1 MMKSV
6 EIWSEYI
13 TLGQLLKLTD
23 TIASGALA
31 KQYLA
36 EFTPEINGEP
46 DNRRGR
52 KIRPGDQVKF
62 PDGLKVVVVAKPV
75 TEPIEGAA
83 EATNP
88 SE

>member
-1 MMKSV
+1 MRTV

-36 EFTPEINGEP
+36 QYTPIVNGEP

-52 KIRPGDQVKF
+52 KIRPGDEVHF
-62 PDGLKVVVVAKPV
+62 SDGLKVKVEAKKEILASERFN
-75 TEPIEGAA
+75 EP
-83 EATNP
+83 TKS

>member
-1 MMKSV
+1 MRSV

-62 PDGLKVVVVAKPV
+62 PDGLKVVVVAKPIA
-75 TEPIEGAA
+75 EPIDGAN
-83 EATNP
+83 ETTNP

>member
-1 MMKSV
+1 MRTV

-31 KQYLA
+31 KEYLA
-36 EFTPEINGEP
+36 QFTPKINGEP

-52 KIRPGDQVKF
+52 KIRPGDEVLF
-62 PDGLKVVVVAKPV
+62 PDGLKVKIVAKEMAP
-75 TEPIEGAA
+75 PA
-83 EATNP
+83 
-88 SE
+88 

>member
-1 MMKSV
+1 MRTV

-31 KQYLA
+31 KEYLA
-36 EFTPEINGEP
+36 QFTPKINGEP

-52 KIRPGDQVKF
+52 KIRPGDEVLF
-62 PDGLKVVVVAKPV
+62 PDGLKVKIVAKETAP
-75 TEPIEGAA
+75 PA
-83 EATNP
+83 
-88 SE
+88 

>member
-1 MMKSV
+1 MRTV
-6 EIWSEYI
+6 EIYTEYI

-36 EFTPEINGEP
+36 EYTPTVNDEP

-52 KIRPGDQVKF
+52 KIRPGDEVQF
-62 PDGLKVVVVAKPV
+62 PDGLRVKIVAKETATP
-75 TEPIEGAA
+75 GAV
-83 EATNP
+83 ESSN
-88 SE
+88 EQ

>member
-1 MMKSV
+1 MRTV
-6 EIWSEYI
+6 PIHTEYI

-36 EFTPEINGEP
+36 EFTPKINGEP

-52 KIRPGDQVKF
+52 KIRPGDEVQF
-62 PDGLKVVVVAKPV
+62 PDGLKVKIEAKEESSPV
-75 TEPIEGAA
+75 IDR
-83 EATNP
+83 N
-88 SE
+88 S